1 MKDNLIKDI
10 EGFFENQGLYKKFA
24 VPWKRGVILHGV
36 PGNGKT
42 ISIKALINTLNNR
55 PEPIPSLYVKSFE
68 SCKGEQVSIHS
79 IFDHAR
85 KMAPCLLI
93 FEDLDS
99 LVSAPGNPTIMIS
112 QLTAQGYG
120 RDP

>member
-1 MKDNLIKDI
+1 MMKKNLISDI
-10 EGFFENQGLYKKFA
+10 EGFFDNQALYRQLA

-55 PEPIPSLYVKSFE
+55 PEPIPSLYVKSLDG
-68 SCKGEQVSIHS
+68 CQGEKHS
-79 IFDHAR
+79 IGLIFSHAR

-99 LVSAPGNPTIMIS
+99 LVSPLQSWQNIKKN
-112 QLTAQGYG
+112 LTPL
-120 RDP
+120 R

>member
-1 MKDNLIKDI
+1 MKNNLIKDI
-10 EGFFENQGLYKKFA
+10 QGFFECQQLYKKMS

-42 ISIKALINTLNNR
+42 ISIKALINTLDNR
-55 PEPIPSLYVKSFE
+55 PEPIPSLYVKAFD
-68 SCKGEQVSIHS
+68 SCQGEKHS
-79 IFDHAR
+79 IQSIFEHAR

-99 LVSAPGNPTIMIS
+99 LVCFPFILF
-112 QLTAQGYG
+112 QKW
-120 RDP
+120 